1 MNVSQ
6 QTIDAIYE
14 VINQCF
20 QLNRFCDSLVS
31 VLGVKFAMNNTSDK
45 VHHTICHFPPKLS
58 DSVGETCLE
67 RYNIIVEYG
76 ETKRERSDY
85 TSVEEI
91 ISTLETRLIEFQNMY
106 IGAMKIAFE
115 NNDLHIY
122 SELNKFIEELN
133 KIVGQSILLKDKIGF
148 YGEEN
153 SMNFDHDID
162 TFWTL

>member
-58 DSVGETCLE
+58 DSVSETCLE